1 MQEDTYLG
9 ALTRE
14 MRAWRRDIH
23 QHPELGFQEHR
34 TCGLVAGLL
43 ESWGIEVT
51 GGVGGTGVVGTL
63 RGARGPGMSLGLRA
77 DMDALPMDELGTVAH
92 RSVNPGVFHG
102 CGHDGHT
109 AIMLGVAKTL
119 ATGKRDFRGTV
130 HFIFQPAEETL
141 GGGAAMLEDGLF
153 ERFPCDE
160 IYALHNINQLPAGM
174 VGVRS
179 GAILSACDVFR
190 IRIQGVGTHAA
201 MPHLGIDPIVVGTS
215 LVQSLQSI
223 VSRNVDPLETSV
235 VSVCTFNAG
244 TARNVIADH
253 AELQGTVRTLSVQT
267 QQLTIR
273 RMQEI
278 CDAAAAMYR
287 CGITLEWLV
296 SGPPTVNA
304 PEQADVVR
312 RAVANTLGADKL
324 EPDMRP
330 LMASEDFAFMLQ
342 ARPGA
347 YFFLGHDGQMCHH
360 PQFDFDDD
368 TSPSGVSV
376 FLDIVKQRLG

>member
-1 MQEDTYLG
+1 MQDDTYLG
-9 ALTRE
+9 ALTGE

-23 QHPELGFQEHR
+23 RHPELGFEERR
-34 TCGLVAGLL
+34 TSGMVARLL
-43 ESWGIEVT
+43 QSWDIEVAE
-51 GGVGGTGVVGTL
+51 GVGGTGVVGTL
-63 RGARGPGMSLGLRA
+63 RGAKGPGMSLGLRA

-119 ATGKRDFRGTV
+119 AAGKRDFRGTV

-174 VGVRS
+174 VGVRN

-201 MPHLGIDPIVVGTS
+201 MPHLGIDPILVGTS

-253 AELQGTVRTLSVQT
+253 AELTGTVRTLSVRT
-267 QQLTIR
+267 QQLTIK

-278 CDAAAAMYR
+278 CDAAAAMYH

-347 YFFLGHDGQMCHH
+347 YFFLGHDGRMCHH
-360 PQFDFDDD
+360 PQFDFDDE
-368 TSPSGVSV
+368 TSPLGVSV